1 VTTQDMAFAAYL
13 VGLGHRIT
21 NVARQGRR
29 VSWVFDVSEEELR
42 SAEAGWPSC
51 PESKFFNVYQTLKN
65 QIRKA

>member
-21 NVARQGRR
+21 SVERQGRR
-29 VSWVFDVSEEELR
+29 VSWVFNISKEDLV
-42 SAEAGWPSC
+42 SAEASWPSC
-51 PESKFFNVYQTLKN
+51 PESRFFNIYQVLKN